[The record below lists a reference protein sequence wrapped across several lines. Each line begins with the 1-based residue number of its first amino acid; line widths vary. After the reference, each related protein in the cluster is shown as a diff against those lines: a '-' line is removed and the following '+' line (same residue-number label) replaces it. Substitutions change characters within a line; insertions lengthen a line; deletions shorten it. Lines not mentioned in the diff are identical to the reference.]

1 MVELVAPAGS
11 KDALKAAIL
20 GGADAVYL
28 GGKRFGARRLA
39 ENFTPGELKA
49 AVRIAHD
56 HDVKVFATV
65 NTLVKEK
72 ELSAA
77 LSHVEFLVSI
87 DIDAIIVQDR
97 GLLKLINDNFSIPI
111 HASTQMGIHSPECAA
126 WAEANGIK
134 RAILARELTF
144 SELKKLRKETDIELE
159 IFVHGALCYS
169 YSGQCLF
176 SSLLGGRSGN
186 RGMCA
191 QPCRKLYK
199 FGNKESYMLSTADL
213 CAIDNL
219 PRLVKIGIDAFK
231 IEGRMRSPIYVYLAS
246 RIYSNAIAR
255 VKKGEEEII
264 TVRERELLE
273 TVFNRGFTSGYL
285 DKEQIMQREFP
296 ESRGLPL
303 GTGTVRGG
311 ALRIKSKSIRNGD
324 GITLYRDGEKI
335 GGFEVEVIRKN
346 DSEHI
351 LIPPFSLQDGKYFV
365 YKTKDWE
372 FLKIQEMIDAFPFR
386 TTKAEERITKLE
398 LPSKK
403 RQKSECELSFYI
415 SSIKSLQKILPYATR
430 IYFEWNKQFDE
441 AKRLCENQGIEIVL
455 MMPRISTKV
464 PETHEDSLM
473 VCTLGQIQ
481 KYSDRKLYGH
491 YSLNFFNSL
500 TIPKL
505 YQYTLSVELNRDE
518 MKEITEHYNGRLE
531 ILAFGKI
538 ELMVTKDPTIPEGIL
553 IDERGKKFEVYRD
566 NHGLVHI
573 LNSADLLLL
582 DHLDEISEMGINSIG
597 IDLRRRDAEL
607 CELVAKAFY
616 EKKVELKGEI
626 KKRCKSITHGHY
638 LRGVL

>member
-20 GGADAVYL
+20 GGANAVYL

-49 AVRIAHD
+49 AVRTAHD

-77 LSHVEFLVSI
+77 LSHVDFLVSI

-97 GLLKLINDNFSIPI
+97 GLLKLIKDNFSIPI

-126 WAEANGIK
+126 WAKANGIK
-134 RAILARELTF
+134 RVILARELTF
-144 SELKKLRKETDIELE
+144 FELEKLKRETNIELE
-159 IFVHGALCYS
+159 FFVHGALCYS

-199 FGNKESYMLSTADL
+199 LGNKENYMLSTADL

-264 TVRERELLE
+264 TAREKELLE

-285 DKEQIMQREFP
+285 EKEQIMQREFP
-296 ESRGLPL
+296 ESRGLSL
-303 GTGTVRGG
+303 GTGIVRGG
-311 ALRIKSKSIRNGD
+311 ILRITSESIRNGD
-324 GITLYRDGEKI
+324 GITLYKNGKKI
-335 GGFEVEVIRKN
+335 GGFEVDLSGKN

-351 LIPPFSLQDGKYFV
+351 LIPPFDLQDGEYLV
-365 YKTKDWE
+365 YKTKDGE
-372 FLKIQEMIDAFPFR
+372 FSRIQKMIEAFPFQ
-386 TTKAEERITKLE
+386 TTKAEERTLRLE
-398 LPSKK
+398 LPCKK
-403 RQKSECELSFYI
+403 RQRSECELSFYI
-415 SSIKSLQKILPYATR
+415 SSIKSLQKILPYASR
-430 IYFEWNKQFDE
+430 VYFDWNKQFDE
-441 AKRLCENQGIEIVL
+441 AKRLCNNQGIEIVL
-455 MMPRISTKV
+455 MMPRISTEV
-464 PETHEDSLM
+464 PETHEESLM

-505 YQYTLSVELNRDE
+505 YQYTFSVELNKDE
-518 MKEITEHYNGRLE
+518 MKETLAHYDGRLE

-538 ELMVTKDPTIPEGIL
+538 ELMVTKDPTIPEGML
-553 IDERGKKFEVYRD
+553 IDELGKRFEVYRD
-566 NHGLVHI
+566 TLGLAHI

-582 DHLDEISEMGINSIG
+582 DYIDEFSEMGIESIG

-607 CELVAKAFY
+607 CELVAKAFF
-616 EKKVELKGEI
+616 EKRLELKDEI
-626 KKRCKSITHGHY
+626 KKRCKSVTHGHY